1 MSLAS
6 ASLGHASRRD
16 GALNADALNADARWE
31 AHGMLA
37 LLSPGLFL
45 VFAVI
50 IVPIGWLFW
59 LSLFDESGQLSAA
72 NYARFFEQASYI
84 KTFVTTFKVAFTV
97 TGACVLL
104 GYPLAYM
111 LSQLPRRAASICLIF
126 VILPFW
132 TSVLVRTYAWL
143 VILQRKGL
151 VNTWLIDLG
160 IISQPLP
167 LANNFAGVIIGMTHI
182 MLPFLVLPLYA
193 SMKTIDVDCLRAGM
207 N

>member
-59 LSLFDESGQLSAA
+59 LSLFDE
-72 NYARFFEQASYI
+72 
-84 KTFVTTFKVAFTV
+84 
-97 TGACVLL
+97 
-104 GYPLAYM
+104 
-111 LSQLPRRAASICLIF
+111 
-126 VILPFW
+126 
-132 TSVLVRTYAWL
+132 
-143 VILQRKGL
+143 
-151 VNTWLIDLG
+151 
-160 IISQPLP
+160 
-167 LANNFAGVIIGMTHI
+167 
-182 MLPFLVLPLYA
+182 
-193 SMKTIDVDCLRAGM
+193 
-207 N
+207 